1 MVVVYYSVLFFVS
14 FILWCIGTS
23 LIRGSLLCVTT
34 APVLFRFSLFLCIIY
49 WLIFLCVVGYVIKM
63 KFGANIVYLLGEV
76 TRERT
81 KEEVEEAVF
90 KKEWMKIDTGG
101 KYYMYVDDV
110 PFFLSNL
117 GIGMPQDQVDALIQS
132 LEPTEDN
139 RVDYFKFIR
148 WFRAFNSS
156 VNEEIK
162 DRPDVDDLLAFDETA
177 VKRRKKQK
185 RDERKTKKDK
195 RRFFDGNAMDKYR
208 ADDEEGDVDDDD
220 AESNPGS
227 RAVTPKSKDG
237 AGAQDDDS
245 PTGEPETEEEEAG
258 TVLSGKAAE
267 SKKSGKK

>member
-1 MVVVYYSVLFFVS
+1 
-14 FILWCIGTS
+14 
-23 LIRGSLLCVTT
+23 
-34 APVLFRFSLFLCIIY
+34 
-49 WLIFLCVVGYVIKM
+49 M
-63 KFGANIVYLLGEV
+63 KFGATIVYLLGEV

-90 KKEWMKIDTGG
+90 KKEWMKIDIGG
-101 KYYMYVDDV
+101 KYYMNVEDV

-162 DRPDVDDLLAFDETA
+162 DRPDVDDLMAFDEAA

-185 RDERKTKKDK
+185 RDERKAKKDK

-208 ADDEEGDVDDDD
+208 ADDEEGDVDDEDVD
-220 AESNPGS
+220 GESNQES
-227 RAVTPKSKDG
+227 RAVTPKSIDG
-237 AGAQDDDS
+237 AGGAQDDDS
-245 PTGEPETEEEEAG
+245 PTGEPETEEEEA
-258 TVLSGKAAE
+258 VLSGKPAA
-267 SKKSGKK
+267 SKKRAKK